1 MLALMFPRTHIQ
13 YRALPLIGS
22 VLEDLC
28 SWLHA
33 RGFPPHVIRR
43 RLLKAAF
50 LDQCLRERGVRSL
63 AAYTPSDLRAKLPCG
78 NGRAR
83 QIAHAL
89 GECLV
94 QYLVDDGALAV
105 ATPTR
110 STSLIAAYREHLVR
124 VRGLA
129 PGTVRGYVRSAHQ
142 FLRFV
147 RYDADAGSLRALQV
161 RDIDAF
167 LTDAGRHVTRVTMQ
181 QVTAAV
187 RTLLRFL
194 AAHGHTAGHLAA
206 SVESVRQYRGE
217 RLPRALPWTTVLTL
231 LRGIDRSTVT
241 GLRDYAMALLI
252 ATYGLRASEV
262 AGLRLDDIHWRGR
275 VMLVPRPKVG
285 TPLALP
291 LTDEVATALLD
302 YVRVRHASPE
312 ERQIFLRV
320 LPPAGPI
327 KRSAVLAS
335 FHLQAQRV
343 GLKVP
348 ARFGPHCFRH
358 SLAMHLL
365 RQGTPLKTIA
375 DLLGHRSV
383 ESTTMYLRLDVD
395 DLRDVALP
403 LPKDAGRS

>member
-13 YRALPLIGS
+13 YRALPLVGS
-22 VLEDLC
+22 VVEDLC
-28 SWLHA
+28 AWLHA
-33 RGFPPHVIRR
+33 RGFPSHVIRR

-50 LDQCLRERGVRSL
+50 LDQWLRERGVGAL
-63 AAYTPSDLRAKLPCG
+63 ADCTARDLREKLPRG
-78 NGRAR
+78 HGRAH

-94 QYLVDDGALAV
+94 EYLVDRGALAV
-105 ATPTR
+105 PAPTH
-110 STSLIAAYREHLVR
+110 STNLIAAYREHLVR

-129 PGTVRGYVRSAHQ
+129 AGTLRSHVRIANQ

-147 RYDADAGSLRALQV
+147 RYEADAESLRRLQV
-161 RDIDAF
+161 RDVDMF

-181 QVTAAV
+181 QVTAVV

-194 AAHGHTAGHLAA
+194 AAHEHTTANLAV
-206 SVESVRQYRGE
+206 SVESPRQYRGE
-217 RLPRALPWTTVLTL
+217 RLPRALPWTVVLTL

-262 AGLRLDDIHWRGR
+262 AGLRLDDIRWRTR

-285 TPLALP
+285 SPLALP

-302 YVRVRHASPE
+302 YVRARHAPPD
-312 ERQIFLRV
+312 ERQVFLRV

-335 FHLQAQRV
+335 FHAQAQRV
-343 GLKVP
+343 GLTVP

-365 RQGTPLKTIA
+365 RQRTPLKTIA

-383 ESTTMYLRLDVD
+383 ESTAMYLRLDVD

-403 LPKDAGRS
+403 FPTAAGPA